1 VIPPEESARFVWRM
15 EEVLDLY
22 EEPYDEKH
30 PVLCFDE
37 RPCQLLAEQ
46 LLAEQLLAEV
56 REPLRP
62 GAGRPERRDHEYE
75 RRGMAHLF
83 VAFEPLTGWR
93 SVQVRKRRRGRE
105 FAEFVRHLAE
115 DLYPQA
121 EKIRLVVD
129 NLNVH
134 SAASFFYEVFDAERA
149 RELSRRVEF
158 CYTPVHGSWL
168 NMAEIEISVL
178 VRQCVGK
185 RRVPDAQTLGREA
198 RAWYEVRNR
207 QRASVDW
214 RFTTA
219 DARTK
224 LRRLY
229 PSIER

>member
-1 VIPPEESARFVWRM
+1 VKGWVIPPEQSARFVWRM

-22 EEPYDEKH
+22 EEPYDEKR
-30 PVLCFDE
+30 PVVCFDE
-37 RPCQLLAEQ
+37 RPCQLLAE
-46 LLAEQLLAEV
+46 V
-56 REPLRP
+56 REPLPAAP
-62 GAGRPERRDHEYE
+62 GFPERRDHEYE
-75 RRGMAHLF
+75 RRGMAHLL

-93 SVQVRKRRRGRE
+93 SVQVRERRRGRE
-105 FAEFVRHLAE
+105 FAEFMRHLAE
-115 DLYPQA
+115 DLYPKA

-129 NLNVH
+129 NLNIH
-134 SAASFFYEVFDAERA
+134 SAASFYEVFDAEQA

-158 CYTPVHGSWL
+158 RYTPVHGSWL

-178 VRQCVGK
+178 VRQCLGK

-198 RAWYEVRNR
+198 RAWYEARNR

-229 PSIER
+229 PSIEH

>member
-1 VIPPEESARFVWRM
+1 VIPPKQSARFVWRM

-22 EEPYDEKH
+22 EEPYDPKR

-37 RPCQLLAEQ
+37 RPCQLLAD
-46 LLAEQLLAEV
+46 L
-56 REPLRP
+56 REPL
-62 GAGRPERRDHEYE
+62 GVDAGRPERRDHEYE

-93 SVQVRKRRRGRE
+93 GVEVRERRRGCE
-105 FAEFVRHLAE
+105 FAEFVGHLAE
-115 DLYPQA
+115 DLYSEA

-129 NLNVH
+129 NLNIH
-134 SAASFFYEVFDAERA
+134 SAASFYEVFDAQRA
-149 RELSRRVEF
+149 RRLTRRIEF

-178 VRQCVGK
+178 VRQCLG
-185 RRVPDAQTLGREA
+185 RRRIAEAEILRREA
-198 RAWYEVRNR
+198 RAWSGERN
-207 QRASVDW
+207 QLGASVDW
-214 RFTTA
+214 RFTTK

>member
-1 VIPPEESARFVWRM
+1 MKGWVIPPEESARFVWRM

-30 PVLCFDE
+30 PLVCLDE
-37 RPCQLLAEQ
+37 RPCQLLAD
-46 LLAEQLLAEV
+46 L
-56 REPLRP
+56 REPLGLR
-62 GAGRPERRDHEYE
+62 AGHPKRHDHEYE

-83 VAFEPLTGWR
+83 VAFEPLRGWR
-93 SVQVRKRRRGRE
+93 GVEVRERRRGRE

-115 DLYPQA
+115 DLYPEA

-129 NLNVH
+129 NLNIH
-134 SAASFFYEVFDAERA
+134 TPASFYEVFDAERA
-149 RELSRRVEF
+149 RELSRRIEF

-185 RRVPDAQTLGREA
+185 RRVPDAQTLRREA
-198 RAWYEVRNR
+198 RAWYEARN
-207 QRASVDW
+207 QQQASVDW
-214 RFTTA
+214 RFSTA
-219 DARTK
+219 EARTK

-229 PSIER
+229 PSIEG